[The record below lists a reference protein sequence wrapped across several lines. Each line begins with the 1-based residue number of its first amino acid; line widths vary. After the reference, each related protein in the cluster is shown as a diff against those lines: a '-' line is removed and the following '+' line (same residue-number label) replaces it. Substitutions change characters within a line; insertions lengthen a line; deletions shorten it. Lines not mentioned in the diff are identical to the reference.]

1 MTTTTPRPAARNN
14 GTKGPA
20 PTGVRVAGTRVTRVP
35 WVALGVILVVAGAL
49 MFGLLVQSAGAR
61 RTAVVAARDLDP
73 GQVIE
78 AADLR
83 VVDVAI
89 DGAASIV
96 SADERGALVGQ
107 TATSRI
113 PAGALVSRG
122 QFADGSGVAPGRVV
136 VGALLGP
143 GGLPVPNLR
152 VGDEVTLLE
161 VRDTERSTSAIE
173 PLGAASI
180 YLVTPGSQPGSQ
192 FVSLVVDEGLAQH
205 VADAAAAQR
214 LRLVLRP
221 GGGGG

>member
-1 MTTTTPRPAARNN
+1 MTTTTPRAAPRNN
-14 GTKGPA
+14 GAKGSTPV
-20 PTGVRVAGTRVTRVP
+20 GVRVAGTRVRRVP

-61 RTAVVAARDLDP
+61 KTAVVAARDLDP

-89 DGAASIV
+89 DGAASTV
-96 SADERGALVGQ
+96 SAAERGQLVGQ

-152 VGDEVTLLE
+152 VGDEVTLIE
-161 VRDTERSTSAIE
+161 VRDTERSASDPG
-173 PLGAASI
+173 PLGAASV

-192 FVSLVVDEGLAQH
+192 FVSLVVDEALAQR

-221 GGGGG
+221 GGGG